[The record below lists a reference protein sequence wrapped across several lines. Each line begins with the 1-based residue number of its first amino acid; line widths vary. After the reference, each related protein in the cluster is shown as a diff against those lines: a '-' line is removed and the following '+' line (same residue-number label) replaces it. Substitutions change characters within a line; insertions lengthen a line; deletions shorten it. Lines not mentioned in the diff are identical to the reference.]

1 MELHFDKA
9 IKTLGPSLISGIG
22 VVVYITLAGF
32 IAALAVALVIAIGRL
47 SKRRVLDRALSLVIE
62 LVRGT
67 PLLVQFFYIYYVVP
81 MLLNGLMLAL
91 GRKTNIQL
99 AASTCGILGF
109 AINYGCYMSEVI
121 RSAMLAI
128 DPGQREAGLALGFSE
143 RSVMFH
149 FIIPPALRNSV
160 PVFGNYLVML
170 IKDTSL
176 LAMISVQEL
185 LLRTKTYAS
194 QTFLTVEA
202 YTMLAAVYLIVS
214 IPLSQLVK
222 LVERRLKRVSD
233 RPRPVKHCRKAEKRD
248 SSWKETA
255 LLQEDSSPPA

>member
-1 MELHFDKA
+1 MEIHFKRA
-9 IKTLGPSLISGIG
+9 IETLGPSLLGGIG
-22 VVVYITLAGF
+22 IVVYITLAGF
-32 IAALAVALVIAIGRL
+32 ACALAVALLIAIGRL
-47 SKRRVLDRALSLVIE
+47 SRNRVLDRVLSVFIE

-81 MLLNGLMLAL
+81 MLLNGVTAL
-91 GRKTNIQL
+91 FGYRTNIQL
-99 AASTCGILGF
+99 EGVTCGIIGF

-121 RSAMLAI
+121 RSAILAV

-143 RSVMFH
+143 NQVLFS
-149 FIIPPALRNSV
+149 FILPPALRNSV

-185 LLRTKTYAS
+185 LLRTRTFAS

-202 YTMLAAVYLIVS
+202 YTILALVYLAISV
-214 IPLSQLVK
+214 PLSQLCK
-222 LVERRLKRVSD
+222 ILERRLKQIS
-233 RPRPVKHCRKAEKRD
+233 
-248 SSWKETA
+248 
-255 LLQEDSSPPA
+255 

>member
-1 MELHFDKA
+1 MELNFRKA
-9 IKTLGPSLISGIG
+9 FGTLGPSLWGGIG
-22 VVVYITLAGF
+22 IVLYITLAGF
-32 IAALAVALVIAIGRL
+32 AFALIAALLIAIGRL
-47 SKRRVLDRALSLVIE
+47 SKNRVLSRFLAIIIE
-62 LVRGT
+62 LIRGT
-67 PLLVQFFYIYYVVP
+67 PLLVQLFYIYYVVP
-81 MLLNGLMLAL
+81 TVINGILTAL
-91 GRKTNIQL
+91 GYEANIQL
-99 AASTCGILGF
+99 KASTCGIIGF

-121 RSAMLAI
+121 RSAILAV

-143 RSVMFH
+143 RKVLFH

-202 YTMLAAVYLIVS
+202 YTILALVYLMLS
-214 IPLSQLVK
+214 IPLSQLSAV
-222 LVERRLKRVSD
+222 VERRLKRT
-233 RPRPVKHCRKAEKRD
+233 P
-248 SSWKETA
+248 
-255 LLQEDSSPPA
+255 

>member
-9 IKTLGPSLISGIG
+9 IKTLGPSLASGIG
-22 VVVYITLAGF
+22 IVVYITLTGF
-32 IAALAVALVIAIGRL
+32 AAALLMALVIAIGRL
-47 SKRRVLDRALSLVIE
+47 SKNKALDRCLSVAIE

-91 GRKTNIQL
+91 GHKTNIQL

-143 RSVMFH
+143 RSVLFH

-202 YTMLAAVYLIVS
+202 YTMLAIVYLIIS
-214 IPLSQLVK
+214 IPLSQLSK
-222 LVERRLKRVSD
+222 LVERRLKRLEG
-233 RPRPVKHCRKAEKRD
+233 RPRPAKLCRKAEKRD
-248 SSWKETA
+248 IPWEEPNQ
-255 LLQEDSSPPA
+255 LQEDGSPPA